1 MEVRK
6 ILLTAAVVWL
16 MGACLSGIA
25 VEAKQEDRND
35 TRVPGHVVNISEN
48 NTYTNKNGE
57 DRKLKK
63 ESRTHELLKDTNVKI
78 TNPTLIEMFNE
89 TSITPSPFA
98 IGYRGEIFLGR
109 WPLAYHSKE
118 TTVNWKYQKINENE
132 LNNVSG
138 PQTEKLSYEQ
148 IVEKQVQGG
157 LTTQTS
163 HSDQLREMILLEAQK
178 NTELPLAYQTV
189 IGRGTTHSKAYDIA
203 VDYKGVLQAYAP
215 ALKET
220 GEAAFGDVYIQLKG
234 SDKKVIVKN
243 VTKQEIG
250 AWIPVEN
257 HISFRLIAE

>member
-1 MEVRK
+1 MEVK
-6 ILLTAAVVWL
+6 KVLLTAAVVW
-16 MGACLSGIA
+16 MMAAYLSGIA

-35 TRVPGHVVNISEN
+35 TKVPGHVINISEN
-48 NTYTNKNGE
+48 NTYTNKNSE

-63 ESRTHELLKDTNVKI
+63 ESRTPELLKDTKVKI
-78 TNPTLIEMFNE
+78 TNSKLIEMFNE

-109 WPLAYHSKE
+109 WPLAYNSKE

-132 LNNVSG
+132 LNNVNG
-138 PQTEKLSYEQ
+138 VKTKKIGYEQ
-148 IVEKQVQGG
+148 IGEKQVQGG

-178 NTELPLAYQTV
+178 NTDLPLAYQTV
-189 IGRGTTHSKAYDIA
+189 IGRGTSHSKAYDVA
-203 VDYKGVLQAYAP
+203 VDYKGVLEAYAP

-220 GEAAFGDVYIQLKG
+220 GEAVFGDVYIQLKG
-234 SDKKVIVKN
+234 SDKKVMVKN
-243 VTKQEIG
+243 ITKQEIG